1 MLDAFKSNDR
11 PLRVQRVRYYR
22 VPRYPAH
29 TDPDPTLAPEA
40 VPYPWKGSVM
50 AAVVAL
56 SEAGCSKSETEES
69 SADAPSSKKPLP
81 ALEAKV
87 QKQIDEIVDAVLREQ
102 PEGKKN
108 PFAQKLGLSGLP
120 YVSSPYGTGAPTPL
134 STEIAQDLIARIF
147 KAEGLEA
154 SPTTF
159 AEKDLTGSVDGFD
172 KEKRI
177 GFVIGNWDS
186 LDQTAFGSW
195 MSRELLM
202 FASGESPPVPPNEEA
217 QVRDYMD
224 RSAKWLFERVQL
236 NEDQKAELTA
246 AIKLESLQEK
256 AKAYVALLRKLEEAK
271 LSMDEIELAENQAE
285 AHQRYLAIISVFDQ
299 RFQITEYDPKARDR
313 FEALNLEAEKIQFG
327 SADEKAQWYRKQH
340 DMLWTEMSRQRLM
353 ELARS
358 VREYIAWARRSGIQ

>member
-50 AAVVAL
+50 AAVLAL

-120 YVSSPYGTGAPTPL
+120 YVSSPYA
-134 STEIAQDLIARIF
+134 
-147 KAEGLEA
+147 LEHRNC
-154 SPTTF
+154 P
-159 AEKDLTGSVDGFD
+159 GFD
-172 KEKRI
+172 RTHLQ
-177 GFVIGNWDS
+177 GGR
-186 LDQTAFGSW
+186 LGGQ
-195 MSRELLM
+195 
-202 FASGESPPVPPNEEA
+202 PN
-217 QVRDYMD
+217 D
-224 RSAKWLFERVQL
+224 
-236 NEDQKAELTA
+236 
-246 AIKLESLQEK
+246 IC
-256 AKAYVALLRKLEEAK
+256 RKGP
-271 LSMDEIELAENQAE
+271 N
-285 AHQRYLAIISVFDQ
+285 
-299 RFQITEYDPKARDR
+299 
-313 FEALNLEAEKIQFG
+313 
-327 SADEKAQWYRKQH
+327 
-340 DMLWTEMSRQRLM
+340 RQRRWL
-353 ELARS
+353 
-358 VREYIAWARRSGIQ
+358 